1 MQLLAARTT
10 RHTRPRRRHRLTA
23 ATGAAVTAAV
33 LLGGLLGA
41 PAAGAAP
48 DAPAAGEVVPLAGTG
63 ARLGAD
69 GKTAAVYDYEAAI
82 KESVWVDAPDLDGDG
97 RGERIAVDIIRPAE
111 LDGVER
117 VPVIMD
123 ASPYYACC
131 GRGNESEKKTYDE
144 NGVIKSFPLWYDN
157 WFVPR
162 GYAVVQVDMAGTGRS
177 TGCADQGGRS
187 DILSAKAAVD
197 WLNGNA
203 TASFADGA
211 PADADWT
218 TGATGM
224 IGKSY
229 DGTLA
234 NGVAAL
240 GTEGLETIVP
250 VGAISSWY
258 DYDRWQGLPFSYGY
272 PNYLSTYVAGGRHLP
287 VDCSAQLERMRVDAA
302 DETGEHTAFWDERDY
317 RDGTLGDASR
327 VTASALIT
335 HGLQD
340 TNVDTQNASRWWEA
354 LGEHGVERKMFLTR
368 LGHVDPFDSDRE
380 EWVDTLHRWFDHE
393 LLGVDNGITEEP
405 AVRAEIAPGEVVHSD
420 TWPVTDRVATLR
432 PGADGTLALG
442 ARGRKGEAAWT
453 NNPNGRLA
461 QMLGSGAMDSR
472 LLFTTGRL
480 TDDLR
485 LSGAASLTT
494 TVTTGAPTGQLA
506 VALVDYG
513 PAPRVSASGDGARTL
528 ATETCWGA
536 SSAVDDACYREVER
550 RIEQSDLQVLGRG
563 WARLAG
569 GGKHSL
575 TVELQANDV
584 LVPAGH
590 QLGLIVTGYDG
601 GTVRVDG
608 AASAYRI
615 DLAATRLN
623 LPVAGPMRSFAP
635 GASLVPKTV
644 SATDAPSDARRVPL
658 G

>member
-1 MQLLAARTT
+1 MDLPAARTT
-10 RHTRPRRRHRLTA
+10 RNTRPGHGHRLRVA
-23 ATGAAVTAAV
+23 AGAVTAAAA
-33 LLGGLLGA
+33 LLGA
-41 PAAGAAP
+41 LVAAPSATAAP
-48 DAPAAGEVVPLAGTG
+48 DAAAAGGTVPLAGTG

-69 GKTAAVYDYEAAI
+69 GRTAAVYDYEAAI
-82 KESVWVDAPDLDGDG
+82 KESVWVETGDLDGDG
-97 RGERIAVDIIRPAE
+97 EGERIAVDVIRPAE

-123 ASPYYACC
+123 ASPYYSCC
-131 GRGNESEKKTYDE
+131 GRGNESEKKTYDA
-144 NGVIKSFPLWYDN
+144 NGTIESFPLWYDN

-177 TGCADQGGRS
+177 TGCVDQGGRS
-187 DILSAKAAVD
+187 DVLSVKAAVD

-250 VGAISSWY
+250 IGAISSWY

-272 PNYLSTYVAGGRHLP
+272 PSYLSAYVAGGRQQD

-317 RDGTLGDASR
+317 RDGTLGDASKVR
-327 VTASALIT
+327 ASALIM

-340 TNVDTQNASRWWEA
+340 TNVDTQNFSRWWEA

-368 LGHVDPFDSDRE
+368 LGHVDPFDSDRA
-380 EWVDTLHRWFDHE
+380 EWVATLHRWFDHE
-393 LLGVDNGITEEP
+393 LYGVDNGITEEP
-405 AVRAEIAPGEVVHSD
+405 AVRAEIAPGQVVRSE
-420 TWPVTDRVATLR
+420 TWPVTDRVAKLR
-432 PGADGTLALG
+432 PGTDGTLAPG
-442 ARGRKGEAAWT
+442 ARGKKGEAAWT

-461 QMLGSGAMDSR
+461 QMLGSGATDSR

-485 LSGAASLTT
+485 LSGPASLTT
-494 TVTTGAPTGQLA
+494 KVTTDAPTGQMA

-513 PAPRVSASGDGARTL
+513 PARRVSASGDGARTVT
-528 ATETCWGA
+528 TESCWGA
-536 SSAVDDACYREVER
+536 SSAVDDACYRDVER

-569 GGKHSL
+569 GGKHAL
-575 TVELQANDV
+575 TVELQTNDV
-584 LVPAGH
+584 LVPEGH
-590 QLGLIVTGYDG
+590 QLGLVVTSYDG

-615 DLAATRLN
+615 DLAATTLN
-623 LPVAGPMRSFAP
+623 LPVRGPMRSFAP
-635 GASLVPKTV
+635 GRSLVPEAV
-644 SATDAPSDARRVPL
+644 GAAAVPSDGRKIPL
-658 G
+658 S

>member
-1 MQLLAARTT
+1 MDLPAARTT
-10 RHTRPRRRHRLTA
+10 RNTRPGHGHRLRVA
-23 ATGAAVTAAV
+23 AGAVTAAAA
-33 LLGGLLGA
+33 LLGA
-41 PAAGAAP
+41 LVAAPSAAAAP
-48 DAPAAGEVVPLAGTG
+48 DAAAAGGTVPLAGTG

-69 GKTAAVYDYEAAI
+69 GRTAAVYDYEAAI
-82 KESVWVDAPDLDGDG
+82 KESVWVETGDLDGDG
-97 RGERIAVDIIRPAE
+97 EGERIAVDVIRPAE

-123 ASPYYACC
+123 ASPYYSCC
-131 GRGNESEKKTYDE
+131 GRGNESEKKTYDA
-144 NGVIKSFPLWYDN
+144 NGTIESFPLWYDN

-177 TGCADQGGRS
+177 TGCVDQGGRS
-187 DILSAKAAVD
+187 DVLSVKAAVD

-250 VGAISSWY
+250 IGAISSWY

-272 PNYLSTYVAGGRHLP
+272 PSYLSAYVAGGRQQD

-317 RDGTLGDASR
+317 REGTLGDASKVR
-327 VTASALIT
+327 ASALIM

-340 TNVDTQNASRWWEA
+340 TNVDTQNFSRWWEA

-368 LGHVDPFDSDRE
+368 LGHVDPFDSDRA
-380 EWVDTLHRWFDHE
+380 EWVGTLHRWFDHE
-393 LLGVDNGITEEP
+393 LYGVDNGITEEP
-405 AVRAEIAPGEVVHSD
+405 AVRAEIAPGQVVRSE
-420 TWPVTDRVATLR
+420 TWPVTDRVAKLR
-432 PGADGTLALG
+432 PGTDGTLAPG
-442 ARGRKGEAAWT
+442 ARGKKGEAAWT
-453 NNPNGRLA
+453 NDPNGRLA
-461 QMLGSGAMDSR
+461 QMLGSGATDSR

-485 LSGAASLTT
+485 LSGPASLTT
-494 TVTTGAPTGQLA
+494 KVTTDAPTGQMA

-513 PAPRVSASGDGARTL
+513 PARRVSASGDGARTVT
-528 ATETCWGA
+528 TESCWGA
-536 SSAVDDACYREVER
+536 SSAVDDACYRDVER

-569 GGKHSL
+569 GGKHAL
-575 TVELQANDV
+575 TVELQTNDV
-584 LVPAGH
+584 LVPEGH
-590 QLGLIVTGYDG
+590 QLGLVVTSYDG

-615 DLAATRLN
+615 DLAATTLN
-623 LPVAGPMRSFAP
+623 LPVRGPMRSFAP
-635 GASLVPKTV
+635 GRSLVPEAV
-644 SATDAPSDARRVPL
+644 GAAAVPSDGRKIP
-658 G
+658 